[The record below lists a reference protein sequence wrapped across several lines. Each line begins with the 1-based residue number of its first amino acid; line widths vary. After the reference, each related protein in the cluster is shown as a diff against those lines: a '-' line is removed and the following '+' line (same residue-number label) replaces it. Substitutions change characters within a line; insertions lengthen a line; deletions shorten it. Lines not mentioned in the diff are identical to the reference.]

1 MEGGVSPNPPTVL
14 ASGGPSGTDDAF
26 LRNVSSGSNGAGG
39 KWIMFNQTSDWTGN
53 YLNAGVAKIS
63 MDVRNS
69 DATEVHLRIS
79 FNGDGGG
86 ISSDS
91 VFTIPADNI
100 WRLIEFA
107 IDPAHFITLNIGG
120 DAALTLSAVNEFR
133 ILSNPQPELN
143 GEAIAATIDID
154 NIRAENTS
162 RTFEQ
167 PVLGGREVY
176 PNPASGDRVH
186 ITHGAHDVAVSLDIL
201 NALGQVVQH
210 NSLSYPYALD
220 ISDLENGLYFLVM
233 DRNEVVRLQIL
244 R

>member
-1 MEGGVSPNPPTVL
+1 MNGIRLLQTSFQPAVLFILFLSTSSAICQISAGHVDDFQDLTVNGWMEGGVSPNPPTVL

-69 DATEVHLRIS
+69 GATEVHLRIS
-79 FNGDGGG
+79 FNGNGGG

-143 GEAIAATIDID
+143 GSTGT
-154 NIRAENTS
+154 RPTTPPHWTS
-162 RTFEQ
+162 T
-167 PVLGGREVY
+167 
-176 PNPASGDRVH
+176 S
-186 ITHGAHDVAVSLDIL
+186 S
-201 NALGQVVQH
+201 
-210 NSLSYPYALD
+210 
-220 ISDLENGLYFLVM
+220 
-233 DRNEVVRLQIL
+233 
-244 R
+244 